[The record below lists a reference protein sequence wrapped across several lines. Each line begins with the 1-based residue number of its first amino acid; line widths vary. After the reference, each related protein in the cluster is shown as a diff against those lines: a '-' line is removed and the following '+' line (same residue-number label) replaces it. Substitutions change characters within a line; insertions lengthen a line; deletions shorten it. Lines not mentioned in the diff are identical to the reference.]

1 ENRNMYSYLELIASG
16 RIDIQPLIDRVISVD
31 DAPSAY
37 RELADGTGAL
47 PLGVLIRYPDD
58 ERELPEP
65 SDSTHVVIRGHR
77 KANGGAVDYA
87 LVGAGA
93 FGTSM
98 LVPQMSKRADRFFL
112 RGVVSRSG
120 AQGNNFAREHRVEVL
135 SSNLDDVLGDP
146 RFGLIV
152 IATRHHDHAAQ
163 V

>member
-1 ENRNMYSYLELIASG
+1 E
-16 RIDIQPLIDRVISVD
+16 

-37 RELADGTGAL
+37 RELADGAGEL

-65 SDSTHVVIRGHR
+65 ADATHVVIRGHR
-77 KANGGAVDYA
+77 KATGGAVNYA

-98 LVPQMSKRADRFFL
+98 LVPQMGKRPDRFFL

-120 AQGNNFAREHRVEVL
+120 AQGSNFAREQRVEVL
-135 SSNLDDVLGDP
+135 TSNLDDVLQDSA
-146 RFGLIV
+146 FGLVV
-152 IATRHHDHAAQ
+152 IATRHHEHASQTLRALRAGKHVFVEKPLALSWAELSQ
-163 V
+163 